1 LLYLGVIWCGFFAV
15 HLHLDFPSRV
25 NLPHRTVLLILLAS
39 LSGFLTLL
47 FCGRNLDFMP
57 EGSQRILWLVG
68 LIVFSFEM
76 LAVIGS
82 VCKSYLRAS
91 SADERYRAGIIVLA
105 TILGIIPVLLFSVL
119 PDVLM
124 GRTLI
129 PHEFSF
135 LGLLAFPLGYG
146 FAILRLKLVHLDSTM
161 DRGAALTFVILIITG
176 FYTLAFSFLSRF
188 FPGVYDQYSLA
199 GLVITILIAVS
210 SRRLYG
216 SLLIWINRVLYG
228 EWYDYRSAIHMINDH
243 LKSVET
249 EFQSITT
256 TFCQV
261 VMKSLQLD
269 FVAMISHDRWY
280 TLVETGNEPCSVHVP
295 DQYFESIWSVITASD
310 TSKSLES
317 HSNQSI
323 LAPILSDR
331 LMPRIQLVMP
341 IQSQEEI
348 FGLLILGRKRG
359 GGVFESSDM
368 DVLDVAIHQAQI
380 SLEKARL
387 LVDVREYSND
397 IRELHRK
404 VTQTREEERK
414 QVARELHDQVIQSLV
429 SLNYRLSEM
438 RRRSVHTKD
447 EDIQTVQ
454 NDVVSVIGN
463 VRQICTNL
471 RPPVLDSLDLA
482 SAFRSKID
490 EHLGQTA
497 FNIHFFVHGDNEKDI
512 PEPVRSY
519 AYRFLQESLTNVS
532 KHARAQN
539 VEVHLSIKADEII
552 IIVQDDGKG
561 FPGPTHLGLFEKAQH
576 FGLISLLEDAR
587 SLNGTLEIDSSIGE
601 GCCLVATIPLASE
614 CYSK

>member
-1 LLYLGVIWCGFFAV
+1 
-15 HLHLDFPSRV
+15 
-25 NLPHRTVLLILLAS
+25 
-39 LSGFLTLL
+39 
-47 FCGRNLDFMP
+47 M
-57 EGSQRILWLVG
+57 WLVG
-68 LIVFSFEM
+68 LVAFSLEM

-105 TILGIIPVLLFSVL
+105 TILGIMPVMLFSVL

-129 PHEFSF
+129 PYEFSF

-161 DRGAALTFVILIITG
+161 DRGAALTFVILIIAG

-188 FPGVYDQYSLA
+188 FPGVYEQYSFA
-199 GLVITILIAVS
+199 GMVITIMMAVA

-228 EWYDYRSAIHMINDH
+228 EWYDYRSAINLINDH

-249 EFQSITT
+249 EFLSITT

-269 FVAMISHDRWY
+269 FVAMISQDRWY
-280 TLVETGNEPCSVHVP
+280 TLVETGGEPCSTCIS
-295 DQYFESIWSVITASD
+295 DQYFKSIWRVITASD
-310 TSKSLES
+310 TSKTFES
-317 HSNQSI
+317 HSNQTM

-331 LMPRIQLVMP
+331 LIPRIQVVMP
-341 IQSQEEI
+341 IQSQEQI
-348 FGLLILGRKRG
+348 IGLLILGRKRG
-359 GGVFESSDM
+359 GGLFEKSD
-368 DVLDVAIHQAQI
+368 LEILNVAIYQAQI

-387 LVDVREYSND
+387 LVDIREYSDD

-404 VTQTREEERK
+404 VSQTREEERK

-438 RRRSVHTKD
+438 RRRSIQAKD
-447 EDIQTVQ
+447 EDLQTVQ
-454 NDVVSVIGN
+454 GDVVSVIGD

-490 EHLGQTA
+490 EYLRQSA
-497 FNIHFFVHGDNEKDI
+497 FHIHFFTHGDKEKDI
-512 PEPVRSY
+512 PEPVRTF
-519 AYRFLQESLTNVS
+519 AYRVLQESLANVS
-532 KHARAQN
+532 KHANARS
-539 VEVHLSIKADEII
+539 VEVHLSINQDELIV
-552 IIVQDDGKG
+552 IVQDDGKG
-561 FPGPTHLGLFEKAQH
+561 FPGPTHLGILEK
-576 FGLISLLEDAR
+576 
-587 SLNGTLEIDSSIGE
+587 T
-601 GCCLVATIPLASE
+601 
-614 CYSK
+614 